1 MRAIYNPL
9 ILILLLS
16 SVSGC
21 RYSFDI
27 EDGGLEPC
35 ICVMSYICADSLFSA
50 DIYKTVPVYL
60 AGKEDMD
67 LVSPSYSLKCNGKEV
82 ETASFGIA
90 DHGTGISSA
99 AFHAGDVLEITVS
112 AEGMETARATTT
124 VPGSFPEHSAE
135 TYVDEKGNN
144 CARIHYKD
152 DKNSVDYYAVAVE
165 TSIIIQ
171 NEDSAPLITT
181 GFAMPPS
188 GHNVT
193 SIDPSA
199 YSPVVHQFGDRCIF
213 IWSDEENEDD
223 IYELKYLTKRYSNV
237 TETAV
242 RFHLYRLSEE
252 MYRYLYAQY
261 DSIYN
266 PFANMGLSSPAFTY
280 SNVMNGTGWFC
291 AYSVVCTDWMK
302 TDMEE

>member
-1 MRAIYNPL
+1 MRTIYNPL

-90 DHGTGISSA
+90 DHGTGISSG
-99 AFHAGDVLEITVS
+99 AFRAGDELEITVS
-112 AEGMETARATTT
+112 AEGMETVRATTT

-144 CARIHYKD
+144 CARIYYKD

-165 TSIIIQ
+165 TSITIQ

-188 GHNVT
+188 GIDEA

-199 YSPVVHQFGDRCIF
+199 YSPVVHQF
-213 IWSDEENEDD
+213 
-223 IYELKYLTKRYSNV
+223 ELKYLTNRYSNV

-280 SNVMNGTGWFC
+280 SNVLNGTGWFC